1 MVEALPSV
9 ALLFDDAE
17 LGGHLRQ
24 TLQERG
30 ARIVHEGAVAGF
42 DAGLLRQLDPDVL
55 VVNLDEEDD
64 EAFDRLFG
72 MVEGDHPRLVL
83 NDARASRALDGWDR
97 ARWARHLAMKV
108 LASGDVDPPRPADAQ
123 TVETLPA
130 IAPAAEATEALA
142 FEPTEAEQAS
152 AEPETMH
159 ASESAEQYGDAA
171 GHEADDR
178 AASDD
183 LEAELAALL
192 AAPEP
197 ALPSE
202 PLADAPPAL
211 PEADVHAAA
220 EQVAFHGEADEH
232 AEHGLAA
239 TDDLEAELAALLAGE
254 IELPHEDFAPAVPRH
269 ELPLHDGSFG
279 VAQQD
284 DAPHQSLPL
293 PEEQSAPFPQVDEV
307 SPASAAASDVTA
319 SAPAAPDNWAL
330 VDHDDVA
337 AAPAPPAKVDDFG
350 IQKVSAADYLAPD
363 VEPATE
369 DFKPTLTLEL
379 VSLEEAVAPT
389 EWEPTEMLLD
399 DLGGALSRVVLL
411 GASADGLDSVC
422 EFLAS
427 LPAGARHAI
436 LLTQHFGAQ
445 PVDTVLQRLLERSS
459 LPVRLAR
466 HGGRARAGEVLLVPA
481 AAQVQ
486 LRRDGSIELRTRDDA
501 PEPSIDASFTMAASA
516 FGRDA
521 LGIVFAGRSTDA
533 VAGAQAIHDRNGQV
547 WVESADGGY
556 SADMVGAIFAE
567 RLVSYS
573 GTLHELAAHLIEVY
587 P

>member
-30 ARIVHEGAVAGF
+30 ARILHEGAVAGF
-42 DAGLLRQLDPDVL
+42 DAGLLHQLDPDVL

-64 EAFDRLFG
+64 EACDRLFD
-72 MVEGDHPRLVL
+72 MVEGDRPRLVL
-83 NDARASRALDGWDR
+83 NDARASRALGGWDR

-123 TVETLPA
+123 AVETLPTV
-130 IAPAAEATEALA
+130 AEAVEV
-142 FEPTEAEQAS
+142 PPSDS
-152 AEPETMH
+152 AAVESVVVEPE
-159 ASESAEQYGDAA
+159 APYVPEPVGQYDHGT
-171 GHEADDR
+171 GHEAEDR
-178 AASDD
+178 ATSAD

-192 AAPEP
+192 ATPES

-202 PLADAPPAL
+202 PLADAPVVAL
-211 PEADVHAAA
+211 PEMDMHALADPAAL
-220 EQVAFHGEADEH
+220 HGDADEH
-232 AEHGLAA
+232 AGHGHDFAA

-254 IELPHEDFAPAVPRH
+254 GELPDEDSTPAAPRQ
-269 ELPLHDGSFG
+269 ELPLHDGDFSTLPH
-279 VAQQD
+279 AEA
-284 DAPHQSLPL
+284 AP
-293 PEEQSAPFPQVDEV
+293 AT
-307 SPASAAASDVTA
+307 AAAA
-319 SAPAAPDNWAL
+319 EAAARAPAAPDGWAL
-330 VDHDDVA
+330 VDHDAVA
-337 AAPAPPAKVDDFG
+337 VAPAMAGDFG
-350 IQKVSAADYLAPD
+350 IHKVSAADYLAPD

-379 VSLEEAVAPT
+379 VSIEEAVAPK
-389 EWEPTEMLLD
+389 EWERESSEMLLD
-399 DLGGALSRVVLL
+399 DLGSALSRVVLL
-411 GASADGLDSVC
+411 GATSDGLDSVC

-427 LPAGARHAI
+427 LPATARYAI

-445 PVDTVLQRLLERSS
+445 SADAVLQRLSEHSS

-466 HGGRARAGEVLLVPA
+466 QGGRARAGEVLLVPA
-481 AAQVQ
+481 ASQVQ
-486 LRRDGSIELRTRDDA
+486 LRRDGSIELRTCDDA
-501 PEPSIDASFTMAASA
+501 PEPSIDASFTMAANA

-521 LGIVFAGRSTDA
+521 LAIVFAGRSTDA

-547 WVESADGGY
+547 WVESAEGGY
-556 SADMVGAIFAE
+556 SADMVGALFAE